1 MRGKNKDLKL
11 TAPQLASKDIW
22 RFFLL
27 PVAPLFWLL
36 QCKQTNKKRKL
47 SRFGSRIFQPWLTQ
61 EHLYTSLTY
70 WQQYFFLLSEY
81 SVHSE
86 GNFQGR
92 WGNKMCSH
100 SVTTDTQIMCM
111 NTEHNL
117 GSKGW
122 KGEKCSLTAGGVFES
137 SLGAFCSQQLDSI
150 CLLIP
155 IGYVQWWGLNSSS
168 QSHKPVHKLPSGNLS
183 KVRAP

>member
-11 TAPQLASKDIW
+11 TAPQLASKDIR
-22 RFFLL
+22 RFFCSQLL
-27 PVAPLFWLL
+27 LL
-36 QCKQTNKKRKL
+36 HFDFCNANKHTNKKTKQIWIKDISTTGNSGVFIYFL
-47 SRFGSRIFQPWLTQ
+47 NISTAV
-61 EHLYTSLTY
+61 
-70 WQQYFFLLSEY
+70 FFLVIRVL
-81 SVHSE
+81 VHLE

-92 WGNKMCSH
+92 WGNKMFSH
-100 SVTTDTQIMCM
+100 SFTTDTQIMCM
-111 NTEHNL
+111 NIEHNL

-122 KGEKCSLTAGGVFES
+122 RGEKCSLTADGVFES
-137 SLGAFCSQQLDSI
+137 SLGAFCSQQPNSI

-168 QSHKPVHKLPSGNLS
+168 QSHKPVQKLSSGNLS